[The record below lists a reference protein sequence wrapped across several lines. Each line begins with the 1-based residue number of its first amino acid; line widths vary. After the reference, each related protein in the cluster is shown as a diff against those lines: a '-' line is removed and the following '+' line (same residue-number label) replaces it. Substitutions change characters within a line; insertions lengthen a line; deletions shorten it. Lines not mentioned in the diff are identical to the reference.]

1 MDSADRP
8 VYNVGDNVPPSVLVL
23 SILQHFFVLAV
34 YMTYPVIITKAIN
47 GGEDLSTFLIS
58 ATLIGSGIAT
68 ILQAISRWFP
78 TPPIFLHPCLLQPRG
93 DFPSFT
99 V

>member
-1 MDSADRP
+1 MDFADRP

-47 GGEDLSTFLIS
+47 GGEDLSTFLSVQPLSVPVLLRFFRQS
-58 ATLIGSGIAT
+58 ATPAAGTSS
-68 ILQAISRWFP
+68 QWFP
-78 TPPIFLHPCLLQPRG
+78 TPPI
-93 DFPSFT
+93 
-99 V
+99 

>member
-1 MDSADRP
+1 MDFADRP

-68 ILQAISRWFP
+68 ILQAISY
-78 TPPIFLHPCLLQPRG
+78 TGCG
-93 DFPSFT
+93 
-99 V
+99 